1 MFLLN
6 AFSSKLYKFIV
17 IVGRIAMATNSE
29 PIQVSSLPLP
39 PMHYIN
45 QYTDEMIRRGR
56 APRPPPPIR
65 DQYQMFGNTFNTE
78 ESIIRPLESQVI
90 NLSCIAIY
98 EWLFN

>member
-1 MFLLN
+1 
-6 AFSSKLYKFIV
+6 
-17 IVGRIAMATNSE
+17 MATNSE

-78 ESIIRPLESQVI
+78 ESIIRPLESQVSKSFFI
-90 NLSCIAIY
+90 HTGCNKFVAQH
-98 EWLFN
+98 